1 MARSLIKIALAVA
14 GNALGLL
21 AADLILDDMS
31 LSASGFIVA
40 VLVFTVIELIAHPLI
55 SKVARSRAEA
65 LEGSSALLSTL
76 VALLLTALITD
87 GLDIDGIGTWLL
99 ATLIVWVVTLL
110 AGVVLPFFF
119 LKQATDDKR

>member
-1 MARSLIKIALAVA
+1 MTRTLIKIALAVA

-21 AADLILDDMS
+21 AADLVLDDMS

-40 VLVFTVIELIAHPLI
+40 VLVFTVIALIARPLI
-55 SKVARSRAEA
+55 GKVARSRAEA

-76 VALLLTALITD
+76 VALLLTALITN

-110 AGVVLPFFF
+110 AGVILPIFF
-119 LKQATDDKR
+119 LKQSADDKR